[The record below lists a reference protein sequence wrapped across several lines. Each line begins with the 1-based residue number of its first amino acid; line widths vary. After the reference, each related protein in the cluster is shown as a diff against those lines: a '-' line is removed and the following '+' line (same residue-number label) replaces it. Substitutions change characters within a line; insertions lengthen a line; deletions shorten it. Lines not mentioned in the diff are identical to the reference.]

1 MHIVGSHIIEIC
13 VENMTNE
20 DIWNSNSI
28 HINTLIIQVGEIIDS
43 WIQVCDTLTRLFW
56 PNYNQ
61 HRWTGEPHIPIS
73 AVHFKLRL
81 TEVRII

>member
-1 MHIVGSHIIEIC
+1 MFIASFIIQTCIET
-13 VENMTNE
+13 MTNE

-28 HINTLIIQVGEIIDS
+28 HINTLVNHVCEILDS

-61 HRWTGEPHIPIS
+61 HQWIGEPHIPLS
-73 AVHFKLRL
+73 SVNFKQRL
-81 TEVRII
+81 NEV